1 MSRVLEPSM
10 VGSMDCFGGK
20 VTDWNQGARGESVS
34 LQLVGDDP
42 WNG

>member
-10 VGSMDCFGGK
+10 VGSMDCGGK